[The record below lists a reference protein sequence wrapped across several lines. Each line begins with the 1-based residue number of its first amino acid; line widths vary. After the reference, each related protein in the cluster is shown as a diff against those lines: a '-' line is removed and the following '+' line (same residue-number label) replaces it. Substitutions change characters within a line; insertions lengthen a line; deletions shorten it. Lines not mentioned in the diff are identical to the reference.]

1 MKKSIT
7 GILLVMVII
16 LTMTACVKTHD
27 TEATTSKTISNATV
41 EVANTEAE
49 SAAIGL
55 IGDEVEHECNVEFFD
70 RHHYGTNAYTSEM
83 SLEEIAEYLEQ
94 MENDSATTR
103 MYRSC
108 IYALGRNISYIWE
121 NDICISNREEFET
134 QTIAIFNNVMKQA
147 KEQNIPMDRID
158 SWNEV
163 PVAEVLCKYY
173 SSQHF
178 EYPMS
183 PYFSIPFESL
193 TEDEV
198 LGVAKVF
205 FGNPVFATN
214 STFAT
219 YLLYYYP
226 NGEAAELA
234 WKHLVSVS
242 NGTAADFSEE
252 TTTYYTCLA
261 IFRKFPELMG
271 NTDTVIEIAKNILQ
285 NPHYNFVEKYVY
297 LCSDFCSEPDFE
309 ATETEIRNLAYD
321 FLYELAQNANKEDYE
336 LITQVLVKLYDKYEM
351 NPKVLDELN
360 DKYDVELLT
369 NCLVSWKEVSNTR
382 LPRYY

>member
-7 GILLVMVII
+7 SILLVMVII
-16 LTMTACVKTHD
+16 LTMTACVKTPD
-27 TEATTSKTISNATV
+27 TQATTSKTSNATA
-41 EVANTEAE
+41 EVATTETE
-49 SAAIGL
+49 SAIIGL

-70 RHHYGTNAYTSEM
+70 RHHYGRNAYTSEM

-121 NDICISNREEFET
+121 NDNCISNREEFET

-178 EYPMS
+178 EFPMS
-183 PYFSIPFESL
+183 PYFSIPCESL
-193 TEDEV
+193 TEEEV
-198 LGVAKVF
+198 LRVAKVF
-205 FGNPVFATN
+205 FENPVFATN

-219 YLLYYYP
+219 YLLCDYP

-242 NGTAADFSEE
+242 NGTAADFSQEN
-252 TTTYYTCLA
+252 TTYYTCLA
-261 IFRKFPELMG
+261 IFRRYPELLG

-309 ATETEIRNLAYD
+309 ATETEIRNIAYD

-336 LITQVLVKLYDKYEM
+336 LITQVLVKLYDKYEI
-351 NPKVLDELN
+351 NSRALDKLQ
-360 DKYDVELLT
+360 KSYDVELLKK
-369 NCLVSWKEVSNTR
+369 CLVSWKEVANTR
-382 LPRYY
+382 LPSWY